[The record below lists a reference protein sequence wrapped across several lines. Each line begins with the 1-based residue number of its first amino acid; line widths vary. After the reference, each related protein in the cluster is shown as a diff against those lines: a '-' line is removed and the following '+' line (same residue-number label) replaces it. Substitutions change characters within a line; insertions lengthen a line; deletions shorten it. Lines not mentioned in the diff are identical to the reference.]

1 MQPVSSCDTSP
12 VQDDGEKV
20 GVTREEESE
29 YREYVSAR
37 LEHLRRVAYLLC
49 HDWHAADDLVS
60 TVLLKLFRSWRSV
73 RQAENLDA
81 YVRGMLTNAWL
92 DELRRPWRRHE
103 HATVQLPESWIE
115 ATEPGDRHSIGRL
128 LLGLSPRQRA
138 VVILRYYCDLSVE
151 QTARLLGVSD
161 GTGKSQSA
169 RALET
174 LRSLAA
180 NAYIDEG

>member
-1 MQPVSSCDTSP
+1 M
-12 VQDDGEKV
+12 
-20 GVTREEESE
+20 TREEESE